1 MAINNVRAVGDDR
14 PWKDE
19 VERELKSIMD
29 ALKYGKISLRAVSAA
44 SGGGGGGGG
53 ADLSGITATSPATYD
68 SITYTIGVDQD
79 AFTHISN
86 LDYAQFD
93 TTTGLSSTSVGMLT
107 WNDTDGTLEFRLK
120 GGNVTLQIGQEQ
132 VMRVRNNTGSDL
144 TEGTVV
150 YITGSD
156 GNNFNVAPALA
167 NADPTSAQTLG
178 ILTENITTSAQHGFV
193 TTNGLVRNIDLS
205 YITGLTAGDIL
216 YLDGTTAGRMT
227 RTKPQAPKHM
237 VYVGYCLS
245 ANGGG
250 TNSTVFVKPQ
260 NGYELDEL
268 HDVQII
274 SATDGDILQRNSSN
288 LWVNKSLSA
297 AGIATS
303 ANPTFTGTVT
313 TPLTTAG
320 YVTTTSGGVLSS
332 VATIPNAGLTN
343 SAITINGSSVSLG
356 GSATVTAV
364 PSGSAGGDLTGT
376 YPNPTLAT
384 TTATP
389 GSYGSA
395 TQVGTFTV
403 DAKGRLT
410 ASGSTNIQIAQ
421 SQVTNLTT
429 DLVDKA
435 SKSAANTF
443 TVGNQLIVTGADAN
457 KGLSIKPT
465 ANTQSA
471 NLFEIQNH
479 VGTVQSKFDNA
490 GRLTTPFIYGSG
502 NYAYLDFSVA
512 NTTPIMARNGTTTSI
527 PFSVRGYGTGGVYTQ
542 TANLQVWQTYNGT
555 TATTVT
561 SVDKDGNI
569 TAPSF
574 VKTGGTSTQFLKADG
589 SVDSSTYLTT
599 ISGISAGGDLTG
611 TYPNPTI
618 KNDVVLTNP
627 KIGRDNSASEG
638 GQINFA
644 RASDNASYWYID
656 SYGSTSTPN
665 LRFVEGTTPRFEL
678 VSGGAF
684 SISGQT
690 GSAGQ
695 VLTSNG
701 VGSAPTWN
709 TVSGTSSNSFTT
721 INAPAGTDPVATSST
736 DTLNLANGTGVSI
749 TGDSGTKTVTFGVN
763 ESALNPTGSVT
774 AFAGSSAPTG
784 WLLCDGSAVSRT
796 TYSTLFSTIGTTY
809 GSGDGS
815 TTFNIPNLKGR
826 MPVGLDSTQTEFD
839 ALAETGG
846 AKTHTLTS
854 AEMPSHTHTQNAHS
868 HTAGAT
874 ENFVTVDNNVN
885 VAINNT
891 DRTFPAAGSGNH
903 FFYTTDVGAAYERA
917 TTIST
922 TATNQNTGGGGAHNN
937 LQPYLVMNYIIKT

>member
-29 ALKYGKISLRAVSAA
+29 ALKYGKISLRAVSASSA
-44 SGGGGGGGG
+44 GGGGGGG

-68 SITYTIGVDQD
+68 NVTYTVGVDQD
-79 AFTHISN
+79 SFDHLGVLNYTM
-86 LDYAQFD
+86 FD
-93 TTTGLSSTSVGMLT
+93 TTPTGVPTAVGTLS
-107 WNDTDGTLEFRLK
+107 WNTVDETLDLQAGNITYQLGQELAQNVKRFDNSGLTDGK
-120 GGNVTLQIGQEQ
+120 V
-132 VMRVRNNTGSDL
+132 VYVTGSNGANILVDYAIATGDITSATTFGVMTASASGGAKAPATTFGLVRQIDTSAL
-144 TEGTVV
+144 TEGATVWLS
-150 YITGSD
+150 GS
-156 GNNFNVAPALA
+156 VA
-167 NADPTSAQTLG
+167 G
-178 ILTENITTSAQHGFV
+178 GMTT
-193 TTNGLVRNIDLS
+193 
-205 YITGLTAGDIL
+205 
-216 YLDGTTAGRMT
+216 
-227 RTKPQAPKHM
+227 TKPTAPTHA
-237 VYVGYCLS
+237 VQVGFCIRS
-245 ANGGG
+245 HATEGV
-250 TNSTVFVKPQ
+250 VFVAVQ

-268 HDVQII
+268 HDVQIT
-274 SATDGDILQRNSSN
+274 SATNGDILQRNSSN

-320 YVTTTSGGVLSS
+320 YVTTTSSGVLSS
-332 VATIPNAGLTN
+332 VSTIPNAGLTN

-589 SVDSSTYLTT
+589 SVDSSTYLKT

-644 RASDNASYWYID
+644 RASDNASYWYVD

-665 LRFVEGTTPRFEL
+665 LRFVEDTTPRFEL
-678 VSGGAF
+678 VSGGAL
-684 SISGQT
+684 SVSGQT

-701 VGSAPTWN
+701 IGSAPTWN

-826 MPVGLDSTQTEFD
+826 MPVGFDSTQTEFD

-903 FFYTTDVGAAYERA
+903 FFYTTDTGAAYERA